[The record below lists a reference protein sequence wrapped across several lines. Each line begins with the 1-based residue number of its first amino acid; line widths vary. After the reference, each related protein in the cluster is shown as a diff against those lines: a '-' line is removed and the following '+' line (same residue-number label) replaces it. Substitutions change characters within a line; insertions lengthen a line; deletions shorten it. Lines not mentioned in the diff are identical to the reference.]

1 MGRKG
6 GRRSQG
12 ALLFGMDRRHFNGL
26 AATGLM
32 GLNLRP
38 QAWFDFLSDQNLE
51 VDGPRL
57 NQRMRRLESF
67 GANAAGGIDRVAFSD
82 ANIEALDWMAGLL
95 VESGFS
101 PSIDFAG
108 NLIAR
113 KPGSSPEL
121 PSIMLGSHIDSVPGG
136 GNYDGQVGSMGAL
149 EVAATLADAAYTT
162 RHPLEISIFSNEE
175 GGKTGSRA
183 LAGEVETFELDIV
196 TASGFTIADGIQ
208 RLGGNPDRLEELRR
222 RDGSVEAFLEL
233 HIEQGAVLDADEI
246 DIGVVEG
253 IVGIMR
259 WTVIVDGST
268 NHAGTT
274 PMDRRADAMG
284 GAARFIDLVH
294 TTARRMPGRQVATVG
309 RLEAEPGAPN
319 VIPGRVTMTLEIRD
333 LSMAGIERVFNEISG
348 NSVRITEETGTRF
361 SFQRFYTSRAAP
373 TALWIREIIETSAQ
387 GLSLSTH
394 RMPSGAGHD
403 AQSIALFAPVGMIF
417 VPSVA
422 GVSHAPDEHTIPQDI
437 VNGANVLLQT
447 LLELDERQR

>member
-196 TASGFTIADGIQ
+196 TASGFTIADGIR

-274 PMDRRADAMG
+274 PMDRRADAMV

-333 LSMAGIERVFNEISG
+333 LSMEGIERVFNEISG

-387 GLSLSTH
+387 GLGLSTH

>member
-136 GNYDGQVGSMGAL
+136 GNFDGQVGSMGAL

-274 PMDRRADAMG
+274 PMDRRADAMV

-373 TALWIREIIETSAQ
+373 TAMWIREIIETSAQ
-387 GLSLSTH
+387 GLSLSTR

>member
-26 AATGLM
+26 ATTGLL

-38 QAWFDFLSDQNLE
+38 QAWFDFLYDQNLE

-82 ANIEALDWMAGLL
+82 ANIAALDWMDGLL

-113 KPGSSPEL
+113 KPGSSSEL

-274 PMDRRADAMG
+274 PMDRRADAMV

-294 TTARRMPGRQVATVG
+294 TTALRMPGRQVATVG
-309 RLEAEPGAPN
+309 RIEAEPGAPN

-333 LSMAGIERVFNEISG
+333 LSMEGIERVFNEISG

-387 GLSLSTH
+387 GLGLSTH

>member
-38 QAWFDFLSDQNLE
+38 QAWFDFLYDQNLE

-274 PMDRRADAMG
+274 PMDRRADAMV

-387 GLSLSTH
+387 GLGLSTH

-447 LLELDERQR
+447 LLELDER